1 QAAIEQEGVRLVAI
15 LCTHKHCG
23 HMLPDPAPQP
33 TARWPS
39 RPLRASPLRPRSPLL
54 DKEVVSVGQLRFKAL
69 FTPGHTVGHMV
80 YVLDGKPCGGP
91 ACLFSGDL
99 LFLSGCGELGPSAL
113 SGDSGPPAPSLHS
126 ATCLGFPLLLSPRHE
141 YAQECLMFA
150 SLLEPENPVLEQKLQ
165 WVTQQRLEKRSTCP
179 STIREE
185 KEYNPF
191 LRTHCRELHRALG
204 LQPLSNEDWESFRAR
219 VLKEVRHRKDVYRAN

>member
-1 QAAIEQEGVRLVAI
+1 MSRGALGS
-15 LCTHKHCG
+15 
-23 HMLPDPAPQP
+23 PQP
-33 TARWPS
+33 
-39 RPLRASPLRPRSPLL
+39 
-54 DKEVVSVGQLRFKAL
+54 
-69 FTPGHTVGHMV
+69 
-80 YVLDGKPCGGP
+80 
-91 ACLFSGDL
+91 
-99 LFLSGCGELGPSAL
+99 
-113 SGDSGPPAPSLHS
+113 
-126 ATCLGFPLLLSPRHE
+126 LSPVAAPCSPGHE

-219 VLKEVRHRKDVYRAN
+219 VLKEITTSDFAL